1 MPRIDTANFRVPSG
15 TAPGYRERT
24 TGELM
29 SLGKH
34 GFSWSSETN
43 GMHGVDLSFHTQYF
57 DAHGASHRAHGFQLR
72 CLSE

>member
-1 MPRIDTANFRVPSG
+1 
-15 TAPGYRERT
+15 
-24 TGELM
+24 M